1 MDQTKLPIL
10 QLLQDFLDERA
21 KAEAERFPSG
31 YIVGSGLYNEDLV
44 YVAMNK
50 IDADLVRRGE
60 LPICQTPRDFLAV
73 CEAKD
78 LLEKKLMSSNVV
90 CTGFGVNC
98 YAHIWD
104 LELLRA

>member
-1 MDQTKLPIL
+1 MHQTKLPIL

-50 IDADLVRRGE
+50 ICTRKVDE
-60 LPICQTPRDFLAV
+60 LIF
-73 CEAKD
+73 
-78 LLEKKLMSSNVV
+78 
-90 CTGFGVNC
+90 
-98 YAHIWD
+98 
-104 LELLRA
+104 